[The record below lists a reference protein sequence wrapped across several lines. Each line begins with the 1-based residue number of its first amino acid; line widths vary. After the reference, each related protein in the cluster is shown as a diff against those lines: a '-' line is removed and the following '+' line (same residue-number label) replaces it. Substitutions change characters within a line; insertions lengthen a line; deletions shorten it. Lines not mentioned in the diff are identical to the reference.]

1 MRTAALTDKL
11 PAATRHRISDYY
23 ALCKPRV
30 VMLITFTAMVGMLL
44 ASPGMVDLGAAL
56 GLPAKPVQRVFAV
69 RSESSQELE
78 RHRSPDQLG
87 WADARLDLVFE
98 PVRNRH
104 VLNIL
109 QPDSINRLGSDG

>member
-44 ASPGMVDLGAAL
+44 ASPGMVDLGVLVWGSVGITLMAAAAAAFNQIL
-56 GLPAKPVQRVFAV
+56 DRQV
-69 RSESSQELE
+69 
-78 RHRSPDQLG
+78 
-87 WADARLDLVFE
+87 DARMA
-98 PVRNRH
+98 
-104 VLNIL
+104 
-109 QPDSINRLGSDG
+109 